1 MDEKELDDLLERI
14 WVNQSSTSDIYGA
27 DFLAFREAVVNN
39 PELVAVLADLSDE
52 DAEAAVQAAFS
63 EGVGVLDIDTS
74 GPTPSVTAVTS
85 LNPPRNVEDFTSPI
99 RRDLYILQLQ
109 ESAAAQ
115 GLALTSN
122 TEELMESLGIDEDLA
137 ILVGQGQSG
146 LIRSEPVLRTYGLLD
161 SEDLG
166 RIYDIVVERGAGDP
180 NTLRQLENIDLND
193 VATLIFT
200 DPDFEYAASLVTA
213 GRSQQIRKVNVGPG
227 EFQMVH
233 DYQFTNAMNLPGMDA
248 VLVEAAI
255 GANYRSGNRS
265 DMWSKLAFV
274 ASQRNVGFL
283 GSSVDDP
290 EMVSRLRAD
299 ATEIAGLIIET
310 VAPYETV
317 EELQDNKLAVVNVI
331 GEENY
336 EFAKKAVE
344 QKQPAEQ
351 DDEGLGG
358 LAGLMAGALLR
369 GERNAIAD
377 LAGVI
382 APELRD
388 RYQAENDFRNYR
400 DLATTE
406 MESLAVDFRN
416 KVNEYGG
423 PDAGGAVLAIL
434 ELSGFED
441 MAAQAWETGQLDAE
455 NQARLN
461 NWVYSDGNYQS
472 LVDAGFTNIFQNS
485 YWQTLLQGADTGEGY
500 GQTTVE
506 IPAVEDLNETYRG
519 LYRAYFMVDPS
530 DEQLQQFVQ
539 QVEGEAM
546 GYQRDVVGS
555 ANIFK
560 DGMTQANQLK
570 RQMRSTENIALG
582 QIRSTELYDR
592 LYSNRGNTT
601 EAQYLSDF
609 TTAVGSV
616 GVPLSTQTEAVYAG
630 METGDIGTAKFRAA
644 TSEAGRESGSVKGAM
659 AKIAQTMARLT

>member
-1 MDEKELDDLLERI
+1 MDEKELDDLLERV
-14 WVNQSSTSDIYGA
+14 WVNQSSTSNIYGRSFA
-27 DFLAFREAVVNN
+27 EFSEAVKGN
-39 PELVAVLADLSDE
+39 PQLVATLAALSGE
-52 DAEAAVQAAFS
+52 DAEAAIQAAFS
-63 EGVGVLDIDTS
+63 EGVGVLDIQTDGAT
-74 GPTPSVTAVTS
+74 PTVTAVTS

-99 RRDLYILQLQ
+99 QRDLYVLQLQ
-109 ESAAAQ
+109 ESVAAQ
-115 GLALTSN
+115 GLTLTSN

-137 ILVGQGQSG
+137 ILVGQGQTG
-146 LIRSEPVLRTYGLLD
+146 LIRSADVLNRYGLLD

-166 RIYDIVVERGAGDP
+166 RIYQIVVDRGAGDP
-180 NTLRQLENIDLND
+180 NTVRQLENIDLND

-213 GRSQQIRKVNVGPG
+213 GRSQQIRKVNVAPG

-255 GANYRSGNRS
+255 GANYRSGGRN
-265 DMWSKLAFV
+265 DLWSKLAFV

-283 GSSVDDP
+283 GSSVDEP

-299 ATEIAGLIIET
+299 ATEIAALIIET
-310 VAPYETV
+310 VAPYETE
-317 EELQDNKLAVVNVI
+317 EELRDNKLAVVNVI

-336 EFAKKAVE
+336 EFAVRAVQ
-344 QKQPAEQ
+344 QKQQPDGFVASVVRP
-351 DDEGLGG
+351 LGIYKDVQN
-358 LAGLMAGALLR
+358 LV
-369 GERNAIAD
+369 
-377 LAGVI
+377 GVI
-382 APELRD
+382 APDLRD
-388 RYQAENDFRNYR
+388 RYLAENDFRNYR

-434 ELSGFED
+434 DLSGFED
-441 MAAQAWETGQLDAE
+441 MAAQAWETGRLDGE
-455 NQARLN
+455 SQARLN
-461 NWVYSDGNYQS
+461 NWVYSDGNYQA

-485 YWQTLLQGADTGEGY
+485 YWQTLLQGPDTGEGY

-530 DEQLQQFVQ
+530 DEELQQFVQ
-539 QVEGEAM
+539 MVEGEAM

-560 DGMTQANQLK
+560 DGMTQGNQLK
-570 RQMRSTENIALG
+570 RQMRSTENIAVG

-592 LYSNRGNTT
+592 LYSNRGNTS

-609 TTAVGSV
+609 QTAVGSV

-630 METGDIGTAKFRAA
+630 METGDIGTARFRAA